1 MKKQIKYKIDINE
14 AYLHELGITNSDSA
28 IKPKMTK
35 KFKQISRF
43 VELLSERIILTGVSK
58 QSKVKVLDIGAGK
71 GYVTFAIYKHL
82 RDIGV
87 TPVVDAVEMNED
99 LTVDGNKTAKIC
111 KFDGLTF
118 YSLLAEDYTPEHY
131 YDAVISLHACD
142 TATDD
147 ALLIGM
153 EKRSR
158 IIVCAPCCQKEVLPQ
173 VKSSKVLAKF
183 IKNGLFLHKMADLI
197 TDNARV
203 MLLQSQGY
211 KVDVIDFV
219 ASEHSPKNT
228 MLIATKRRGK
238 QKKYYDQFKSYK
250 IENGFQTFKLED
262 MMIRS
267 KLIDAKWL
275 DVDQQQPISVS

>member
-1 MKKQIKYKIDINE
+1 MKKHTKYKLDTNE
-14 AYLHELGITNSDSA
+14 AYLCELGITNRDGS

-43 VELLSERIILTGVSK
+43 VELLSERIILTGVDK

-71 GYVTFAIYKHL
+71 GYVTFATYKHL
-82 RDIGV
+82 LDIGV
-87 TPVVDAVEMNED
+87 TPVVDAVEMREN
-99 LTVDGNKTAKIC
+99 LAADGNKTAKKC
-111 KFDGLTF
+111 GFNGLTF

-153 EKRSR
+153 NKKSR
-158 IIVCAPCCQKEVLPQ
+158 IIVCAPCCQKEILPQ
-173 VKSSKVLAKF
+173 VKNSKVLSKF
-183 IKNGLFLHKMADLI
+183 INNGLFLHKMADLI

-238 QKKYYDQFKSYK
+238 QVKYFDQFKSYK
-250 IENGFQTFKLED
+250 KENGFKTFKLED
-262 MMIRS
+262 MMIQS
-267 KLIDAKWL
+267 KLIDAKW
-275 DVDQQQPISVS
+275 QN

>member
-1 MKKQIKYKIDINE
+1 MKKQTKYKLDTSDIF
-14 AYLHELGITNSDSA
+14 LRELGITNDDGS
-28 IKPKMTK
+28 IKPKMAK

-43 VELLSERIILTGVSK
+43 VELLSERIIFTGISK

-71 GYVTFAIYKHL
+71 GYVTFATYKHL
-82 RDIGV
+82 LDIGV
-87 TPVVDAVEMNED
+87 TPIVDAVESRET
-99 LTVDGNKTAKIC
+99 LTIEGNKTAKIC
-111 KFDGLTF
+111 GFDGLTF
-118 YSLLAEDYTPEHY
+118 YNLQAEDYAPKHY

-153 EKRSR
+153 NKRSR
-158 IIVCAPCCQKEVLPQ
+158 IIVSAPCCQKEILPQ
-173 VKSSKVLAKF
+173 VKNSKVLSKF
-183 IKNGLFLHKMADLI
+183 IQNGLFLHKMADLI

-238 QKKYYDQFKSYK
+238 QEKYYDQFKSYK
-250 IENGFQTFKLED
+250 KENGFETFKLED
-262 MMIRS
+262 MMIQS
-267 KLIDAKWL
+267 KLLDAQWL
-275 DVDQQQPISVS
+275 DGDRQ

>member
-1 MKKQIKYKIDINE
+1 MKKHTKYKLDTNE
-14 AYLHELGITNSDSA
+14 AYLSELGITNYDGS

-43 VELLSERIILTGVSK
+43 VELLSERIILTGISK
-58 QSKVKVLDIGAGK
+58 QSKVKVLDIGAGR
-71 GYVTFAIYKHL
+71 GYVTFATYKHL
-82 RDIGV
+82 LDIGV
-87 TPVVDAVEMNED
+87 TPIVDAVERREN
-99 LTVDGNKTAKIC
+99 LTTDGNKTAKIC
-111 KFDGLTF
+111 GFDGLTF
-118 YSLLAEDYTPEHY
+118 YNLLAEDYTPEHY

-153 EKRSR
+153 NKRSR
-158 IIVCAPCCQKEVLPQ
+158 IIISAPCCQKEVLPQ
-173 VKSSKVLAKF
+173 VKNSKVLSKF
-183 IKNGLFLHKMADLI
+183 IQNGLFLHKMADLI

-238 QKKYYDQFKSYK
+238 QEKFYDQFKSYK
-250 IENGFQTFKLED
+250 KENGFKTFKLED
-262 MMIRS
+262 MMIQS

-275 DVDQQQPISVS
+275 DDAHQPISAH